1 MTVWRPDGTIGTTR
15 TAPVQLADKTLAQ
28 LQVLLAQLEREMAA
42 AAARTDFEEAAHLRD
57 EADAVRLALDSR
69 G

>member
-1 MTVWRPDGTIGTTR
+1 MTVWRPDGTVGTTR
-15 TAPVQLADKTLAQ
+15 TAPVQLADKTVAQ
-28 LQVLLAQLEREMAA
+28 LNILLAQLERDMVA

-57 EADAVRLALDSR
+57 EAEAVRRTLESR